1 MMEII
6 AQGLSLIGMACVVGS
21 YLQKK
26 KSALIAIQATG
37 GALFA
42 IHYLL
47 IGAYSGFLMNSIA
60 VLRGFAFCK
69 EHRSPTTG
77 KVWVWV
83 ISILSLV
90 AYALSF
96 IVFNTEPTWQN
107 IVLEL
112 LPALGMVALT
122 ISFNMTNAGQIRL
135 MGFVN
140 STCWIIYNIAH
151 VSIGGIG
158 CEIMCFAS
166 IIIGIIRYDLKK
178 NKE

>member
-1 MMEII
+1 MKEII
-6 AQGLSLIGMACVVGS
+6 AQCLSIVGMACVAGS

-26 KSALIAIQATG
+26 KSALIAVQATG

-60 VLRGFAFCK
+60 VLRGFVFYK

-77 KVWVWV
+77 KVWVWI
-83 ISILSLV
+83 ISILSLT

-96 IVFNTEPTWQN
+96 IIFNTEPSWQN

-135 MGFVN
+135 MGFIN
-140 STCWIIYNIAH
+140 STGWIIYNIAH

-166 IIIGIIRYDLKK
+166 IIIGIIRYDIKK
-178 NKE
+178 K

>member
-1 MMEII
+1 MEFFAQCLSI
-6 AQGLSLIGMACVVGS
+6 AGMACVVGS
-21 YLQKK
+21 YLQKR
-26 KSALIAIQATG
+26 KSALIAVQATG

-47 IGAYSGFLMNSIA
+47 LGAYSGFLMNSIA
-60 VLRGFAFCK
+60 VLRGFAFYK

-77 KVWVWV
+77 KIWVWV
-83 ISILSLV
+83 ISILSLA

-96 IVFNTEPTWQN
+96 IIFSTEPTWQN
-107 IVLEL
+107 LVLEL
-112 LPALGMVALT
+112 LPALGMVVLT
-122 ISFNMTNAGQIRL
+122 ISFNMTNAGQIRM

-140 STCWIIYNIAH
+140 STCWLIYNIAH

-166 IIIGIIRYDLKK
+166 IIIGIIRYDIKK

>member
-1 MMEII
+1 MEFFTQALSI
-6 AQGLSLIGMACVVGS
+6 AGLACVVGS
-21 YLQKK
+21 YQQKK
-26 KSALIAIQATG
+26 KSALIAVQATG

-47 IGAYSGFLMNSIA
+47 LGAYSGFLMNSLA
-60 VLRGFAFCK
+60 VLRGIVFCK

-77 KVWVWV
+77 KVWVGI

-96 IVFNTEPTWQN
+96 LVFKTPATPGNLF
-107 IVLEL
+107 LEI
-112 LPALGMVALT
+112 LPAIGMIVLT
-122 ISFNMTNAGQIRL
+122 ISFNMTHAGQIRI

-151 VSIGGIG
+151 LSIGGIG
-158 CEIMCFAS
+158 CEILCFAS
-166 IIIGIIRYDLKK
+166 IIIGILRYDFKK
-178 NKE
+178 K